1 QRSWWSDAPLGVRT
15 QILTAERKL
24 QLPEMDPRSI
34 AIAAYAEPLR
44 NGGEVHAKLQ
54 QLSARDCDDP
64 VVAQILGSTAD
75 VIGAFDLGVH
85 FLTRASAA
93 LREQGRLSDLA
104 RVLFAQAWAEME
116 VGDWLGAMR
125 EAEEAVRLAQEV
137 GHPLWIAAATIVKA
151 KVAGMQGNFGQ
162 SQAHAAVAER
172 LILASRPRFLLAMLQ
187 LVRGI
192 AAIGAGQHATAYEHL
207 QRL

>member
-1 QRSWWSDAPLGVRT
+1 APREVRAS
-15 QILTAERKL
+15 IVAAERKL
-24 QLPEMDPRSI
+24 DLSEMDPRSI

-54 QLSARDCDDP
+54 ELSAKDCDDP

-75 VIGAFDLGVH
+75 VIGALDLGVH
-85 FLTRASAA
+85 FLTKASAT

-125 EAEEAVRLAQEV
+125 EAEEAARLAEEV
-137 GHPLWIAAATIVKA
+137 GHPLWVAAATIVKA
-151 KVAGMQGNFGQ
+151 KVAGMQG
-162 SQAHAAVAER
+162 
-172 LILASRPRFLLAMLQ
+172 
-187 LVRGI
+187 
-192 AAIGAGQHATAYEHL
+192 
-207 QRL
+207 